1 MTIHHSGSL
10 ETQVKSGVLGYKS
23 KEANDWRSSIP
34 ASTSVA
40 PRSIL
45 L

>member
-1 MTIHHSGSL
+1 LKEGEAAAEEDVRL
-10 ETQVKSGVLGYKS
+10 QVG
-23 KEANDWRSSIP
+23 AT

-45 L
+45 FVLMFS